1 DEDADNITYTAQ
13 SDTVAISTFI
23 TGSVLTMTP
32 VDNFNG
38 TSTIS
43 VTASDGT
50 DDSGVETFVLTITP
64 VNDAPILVSISDQT
78 TAEDTPLAVSLSAS
92 DVDGDLLTYSAVSNT
107 EDIAISIT
115 GSELTLTPS
124 SNFNGS
130 GIINVTAND
139 GTVSSNTVTFTI
151 TVISIND
158 APVLASIPDQTIAED
173 QSVSV
178 SLSATDEDAD
188 NITYTA
194 QSDTEFVTVFVIG
207 SLLNIIPNE
216 NFNGTATISVTAY
229 DGTDDSGVETFVLT
243 ITPVNDAPVLDAISN
258 QVTPE
263 DTPLTVMLS
272 ASDVDGDSLTFNT
285 ISTSGY
291 IEVSVEGS
299 ILTVTPTQD
308 FNGNGII
315 IVSANDGV
323 VESNTVTFTLT
334 VTSVNDAPVLA
345 SIPDQTIAEDQSLT
359 LSLSATDVDGDNVSY
374 FAEINT
380 DFVIIYVIGSLLNI
394 IPNENFNGTAIISV
408 TASDGTDDSGVET
421 FVLTVTPMNDAPVLD
436 AISNQITPEDTPLS
450 IILSASDVDGD
461 SLSFSA
467 ISTTGN
473 IIVTVIGSILTFT
486 PEDNFNGNGIIIV
499 SANDGTVES
508 NTVTFTLIVTAV
520 NDAPVLE
527 EISDHE
533 ILEDQSLSISMSASD
548 VDGDNLTYSVESDT
562 VAMTVI
568 LNGNILILIPD
579 ENFNGI
585 AVITASV
592 NDGTENSNLESFILT
607 VIEVNDAPG
616 DFMLLAPDNN
626 AIIYISEDT
635 DLNDGLTF
643 TWEEAENV
651 DGDMITYSWIGTDSF
666 EPLNSLG
673 VSLDTNSITIPY
685 QQIWQILQDSSLQT
699 ITGTWTITATDGEF
713 NIPAQSIFALTI
725 DATALSVLSVIALP
739 ETFTLYQNYP
749 NPFNPATFI
758 SYDLPKKA
766 NVIVSIYSLAGQL
779 VRQFNPGTQE
789 PGHYSLYWNGLN
801 NLKSQVSAGV
811 YIYQIQADKFV
822 QSKKMMLVK

>member
-1 DEDADNITYTAQ
+1 
-13 SDTVAISTFI
+13 
-23 TGSVLTMTP
+23 M
-32 VDNFNG
+32 
-38 TSTIS
+38 
-43 VTASDGT
+43 
-50 DDSGVETFVLTITP
+50 
-64 VNDAPILVSISDQT
+64 
-78 TAEDTPLAVSLSAS
+78 
-92 DVDGDLLTYSAVSNT
+92 
-107 EDIAISIT
+107 
-115 GSELTLTPS
+115 
-124 SNFNGS
+124 
-130 GIINVTAND
+130 
-139 GTVSSNTVTFTI
+139 
-151 TVISIND
+151 
-158 APVLASIPDQTIAED
+158 
-173 QSVSV
+173 
-178 SLSATDEDAD
+178 
-188 NITYTA
+188 
-194 QSDTEFVTVFVIG
+194 
-207 SLLNIIPNE
+207 
-216 NFNGTATISVTAY
+216 TAY

>member
-1 DEDADNITYTAQ
+1 
-13 SDTVAISTFI
+13 
-23 TGSVLTMTP
+23 
-32 VDNFNG
+32 
-38 TSTIS
+38 
-43 VTASDGT
+43 
-50 DDSGVETFVLTITP
+50 
-64 VNDAPILVSISDQT
+64 
-78 TAEDTPLAVSLSAS
+78 
-92 DVDGDLLTYSAVSNT
+92 
-107 EDIAISIT
+107 
-115 GSELTLTPS
+115 
-124 SNFNGS
+124 
-130 GIINVTAND
+130 
-139 GTVSSNTVTFTI
+139 
-151 TVISIND
+151 
-158 APVLASIPDQTIAED
+158 
-173 QSVSV
+173 
-178 SLSATDEDAD
+178 
-188 NITYTA
+188 
-194 QSDTEFVTVFVIG
+194 
-207 SLLNIIPNE
+207 
-216 NFNGTATISVTAY
+216 
-229 DGTDDSGVETFVLT
+229 DSGVETFVLT